1 MNEWMN
7 GWIGVLKVS
16 FLLRWEVHFSAI
28 IRSNIVKCLDGCFF
42 PAFESLES
50 INSSLWLLLLIAP
63 WEERNSFTP
72 RISSFETTAL
82 TFAHIKMCQKKGFLQ
97 RARNRRWTCVIVN
110 IKHFITSNLHEL
122 LSYIL
127 KWKISARRS
136 SAVIS
141 QQGGIMLLFDSHPL
155 LTPSVLHPIPDS
167 LSTAPPLTW
176 KANWALENI
185 YERGRAIGL
194 RSFNKGGREVRRD
207 GGGERKE
214 RNCEKDMEK
223 ADTGRQRQRLILI
236 FPFNLLLTW

>member
-167 LSTAPPLTW
+167 LSTAPPWRERPTELWRIFMSEGEQLVWDHSTREGGKSEGMGGAREKKEIVRKTW
-176 KANWALENI
+176 RRQTLE
-185 YERGRAIGL
+185 GRD
-194 RSFNKGGREVRRD
+194 KGW
-207 GGGERKE
+207 
-214 RNCEKDMEK
+214 
-223 ADTGRQRQRLILI
+223 
-236 FPFNLLLTW
+236 F